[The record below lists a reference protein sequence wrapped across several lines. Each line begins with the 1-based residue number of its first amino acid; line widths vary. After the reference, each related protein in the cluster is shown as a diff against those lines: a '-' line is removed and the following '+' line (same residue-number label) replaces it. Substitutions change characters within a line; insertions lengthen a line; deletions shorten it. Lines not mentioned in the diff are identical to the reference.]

1 MEVKSTLR
9 VYNENEIERKKGVT
23 KGQTQ
28 RFLIGT
34 PEKPSERLRILRASY
49 EPNSLEQLHW
59 HTIEAF
65 YFVIS
70 GHAIVRDVE
79 GNSYEAGP
87 GTVIYA
93 PAGFAGAHE
102 WEVPESLELL
112 AVQATTDP
120 QRKLQLT
127 VDKTTMESKISLEEL
142 IERRGGVSFKS
153 LY

>member
-1 MEVKSTLR
+1 MKVESSLR
-9 VYNENEIERKKGVT
+9 VYNESEVKSTKGVT
-23 KGQTQ
+23 KGQTIKP
-28 RFLIGT
+28 LIGY
-34 PEKPSERLRILRASY
+34 PDKPSERIRVLRASY

-59 HTIEAF
+59 HPIEAF

-79 GNSYEAGP
+79 DNSYNVGP

-102 WEVPESLELL
+102 WEVAEELELI
-112 AVQATTDP
+112 AVQATTDLS
-120 QRKLQLT
+120 RKMQFT
-127 VDKTTMESKISLEEL
+127 VDKTTMESKITLEEL
-142 IERRGGVSFKS
+142 VERRGGVNIKS